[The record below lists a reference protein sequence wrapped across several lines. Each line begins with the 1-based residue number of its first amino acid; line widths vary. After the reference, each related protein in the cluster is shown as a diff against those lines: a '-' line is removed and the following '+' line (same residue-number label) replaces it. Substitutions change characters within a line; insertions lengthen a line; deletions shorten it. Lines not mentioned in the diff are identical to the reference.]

1 MLGGFHLS
9 SHKRPGLLHN
19 AIERT
24 FLTTGAMLIALVTL
38 LILFF
43 GVFFKLV

>member
-1 MLGGFHLS
+1 MLGGFHLRS
-9 SHKRPGLLHN
+9 QRRAGLVHN